1 MGKYQHQ
8 LVCSFSCY
16 VHAYTE
22 QISFQASAASPCISE
37 CRREELSEGETKVA
51 QRLEDRRKNKRKAA
65 VTANAKNGPLSE
77 APPLTELE
85 MAEIEGEMAHIS
97 HCYPR
102 SFLEG
107 CVTCRIGGCY
117 KWNST
122 CDNSIP
128 PFIRAVPVYS
138 SPSRAAITSSIRLG
152 LLGSLVHALMP
163 TPIPY

>member
-16 VHAYTE
+16 VHAHSE

-51 QRLEDRRKNKRKAA
+51 QRLGDRRENKRNAA

-85 MAEIEGEMAHIS
+85 LAEIEGEMAHIS

-122 CDNSIP
+122 RDNSS
-128 PFIRAVPVYS
+128 ALYKGCS
-138 SPSRAAITSSIRLG
+138 SL
-152 LLGSLVHALMP
+152 
-163 TPIPY
+163 